1 MMVTKFQIEAM
12 TRADMPEKDRRDF
25 GLYVDE
31 FQNFATDSFATI
43 LSEARKY
50 KLSLTM
56 ANQYIAQMADT
67 VQGAVFGNVGT
78 IISFQVGQ
86 QDATVLSEM
95 FGGEDVILPN
105 DLTNLRK
112 YDIYSKLL
120 IDGMPSPV
128 FSATTFAPLMS
139 RVDVPE
145 QQSRDVV
152 LKVSR
157 EKYTKKRE
165 FVEKKIFEY
174 AGKVREEEIKFKQ
187 KAAENAEKAKER
199 KAEENRRKMEER
211 LKAKGI
217 TPYSQQNSTN
227 PDVPQN
233 PSNESNPQ
241 KNSPI
246 EHEQKSQPKNPQN
259 HKNNKKRKP
268 QKKPKP
274 ES

>member
-1 MMVTKFQIEAM
+1 
-12 TRADMPEKDRRDF
+12 
-25 GLYVDE
+25 
-31 FQNFATDSFATI
+31 
-43 LSEARKY
+43 
-50 KLSLTM
+50 
-56 ANQYIAQMADT
+56 
-67 VQGAVFGNVGT
+67 
-78 IISFQVGQ
+78 
-86 QDATVLSEM
+86 M
-95 FGGEDVILPN
+95 FGGEDIILPN

-199 KAEENRRKMEER
+199 KAEENRKKMEER
-211 LKAKGI
+211 LKAIFTAKSCQYQCAAKPCQRTKFAKYI
-217 TPYSQQNSTN
+217 TKRAKFSAKKFS
-227 PDVPQN
+227 
-233 PSNESNPQ
+233 
-241 KNSPI
+241 
-246 EHEQKSQPKNPQN
+246 KSQKQ
-259 HKNNKKRKP
+259 
-268 QKKPKP
+268 QKT
-274 ES
+274 

>member
-56 ANQYIAQMADT
+56 ANQYISQMADT

-86 QDATVLSEM
+86 QDASVLYEM
-95 FGGEDVILPN
+95 FGGEDVISPH

-112 YDIYSKLL
+112 YDIYTKLL

-128 FSATTFAPLMS
+128 FSATTLAPLTA
-139 RVDVPE
+139 RIDVPA
-145 QQSRDVV
+145 QQSRDVL

-174 AGKVREEEIKFKQ
+174 AGKVREDEQKYRQKQ
-187 KAAENAEKAKER
+187 LEFAEKKKAE

-211 LKAKGI
+211 LAAKGI
-217 TPYSQQNSTN
+217 NINAPKAEN
-227 PDVPQN
+227 PAQN
-233 PSNESNPQ
+233 PEKILQKFENNLQNNPP
-241 KNSPI
+241 NP
-246 EHEQKSQPKNPQN
+246 PKNPNSQEKISQN
-259 HKNNKKRKP
+259 NGNP
-268 QKKPKP
+268 NP
-274 ES
+274 